1 MSSSG
6 DVVEVFRMMR
16 PSVDLVVFRGNSC
29 SRRFNNCQA
38 SLWDRHEFHGLQT
51 FLLDTRP
58 WAPEAHRQTT
68 TPPRKQEFII
78 RGMGYRGSVPPTG
91 KHAPPGL
98 SVDVLDLHSKMRQK
112 ARARLM
118 QDLTGWEV
126 TERIRRSSTG
136 RPFLDIAPDRSN
148 QETYLRPTSHNIVKP
163 Q

>member
-1 MSSSG
+1 MCVSSSG

-51 FLLDTRP
+51 FLLDTSVGPRGS
-58 WAPEAHRQTT
+58 QTDYNST
-68 TPPRKQEFII
+68 AKTRIY